1 MRGAMSLLRATIS
14 GSRRVFAPQW
24 LRRIRPVAGGCGIAV
39 ADLPHAG
46 SSASICPD
54 VRIDI
59 SGCHASNFHS
69 STSSRSALPE
79 PSSDDPTEAR
89 SPPSDRVVRMV
100 DEIAQLTLL
109 EVADMTHL
117 LKKKLGIPD
126 MAMGMPMA
134 GMQMQ
139 SGQVGGAGDGAA
151 AEAVVEKTSF
161 DVKLERFEATAK
173 LKIIK
178 ELRTFTDLGLKE
190 AKEMVEKAPVIV
202 KKGVS
207 KEEATAISEK
217 ITALGGECS
226 IE

>member
-1 MRGAMSLLRATIS
+1 MSLLRATIS
-14 GSRRVFAPQW
+14 GSRRVLAPLW
-24 LRRIRPVAGGCGIAV
+24 LRRIRPAAGGCSVAV
-39 ADLPHAG
+39 ADSPHTG
-46 SSASICPD
+46 SSTFLSQDI
-54 VRIDI
+54 RFDI
-59 SGCHASNFHS
+59 SGCHASSFHS
-69 STSSRSALPE
+69 STSARSSLPE
-79 PSSDDPTEAR
+79 PSNDDPTEAR
-89 SPPSDRVVRMV
+89 SPPSDRVVRIV

-117 LKKKLGIPD
+117 LKKKLGIPE
-126 MAMGMPMA
+126 MSMGMPMA

-139 SGQVGGAGDGAA
+139 SGQDGGGGDGAA
-151 AEAVVEKTSF
+151 AEAVVEKTAF
-161 DVKLERFEATAK
+161 DVKLEKFEATAK

-207 KEEATAISEK
+207 KEEAAAISEK
-217 ITALGGECS
+217 ITALGGTCS